1 MRDPVDLQ
9 ANADEDASEQDASK
23 LARQQQVDDVK
34 WLMAHPQ
41 GRRIVARIFDKTG
54 IRRTPFN
61 TSGSVMSFNAGAQ
74 NVGLWL
80 EAEVLEVSFDGY
92 TRMLKEFQNCRPK
105 CKTPAQQP
113 TTPGERK
120 RRTMQR

>member
-1 MRDPVDLQ
+1 MRDPTDLQ
-9 ANADEDASEQDASK
+9 ANASEDATEQDAAR
-23 LARQQQVDDVK
+23 LARQQQIDDLK

-80 EAEVLEVSFDGY
+80 EAEVLDVSFEGY
-92 TRMLKEFQNCRPK
+92 TKMLKEFQK
-105 CKTPAQQP
+105 
-113 TTPGERK
+113 
-120 RRTMQR
+120 

>member
-1 MRDPVDLQ
+1 MRDPTDLQ
-9 ANADEDASEQDASK
+9 ANASEDATEQDASRI
-23 LARQQQVDDVK
+23 ARQQQVDDLK

-41 GRRIVARIFDKTG
+41 GRRIVARIFEKTG

-92 TRMLKEFQNCRPK
+92 TKMLKEFQK
-105 CKTPAQQP
+105 
-113 TTPGERK
+113 
-120 RRTMQR
+120 

>member
-1 MRDPVDLQ
+1 MRDPTDLQ
-9 ANADEDASEQDASK
+9 ANDSVEATEQDAAR
-23 LARQQQVDDVK
+23 LARQQQVDDLK

-41 GRRIVARIFDKTG
+41 GRRIVARIFEKTG
-54 IRRTPFN
+54 TRRTPFN

-92 TRMLKEFQNCRPK
+92 TKMLKEFQK
-105 CKTPAQQP
+105 
-113 TTPGERK
+113 
-120 RRTMQR
+120 

>member
-1 MRDPVDLQ
+1 MRDPTDLQ
-9 ANADEDASEQDASK
+9 TNDSVEATEQDAARI
-23 LARQQQVDDVK
+23 ARQQQVDDLK

-41 GRRIVARIFDKTG
+41 GRRIVARIFEKTG

-80 EAEVLEVSFDGY
+80 EAEVLEVAFEGY
-92 TRMLKEFQNCRPK
+92 TKMLKEFQK
-105 CKTPAQQP
+105 
-113 TTPGERK
+113 
-120 RRTMQR
+120 

>member
-1 MRDPVDLQ
+1 MRDPTDLQ
-9 ANADEDASEQDASK
+9 ANDTAEAAEQDA
-23 LARQQQVDDVK
+23 ARIASQQQVDDLK

-41 GRRIVARIFDKTG
+41 GRRIVARIFEKTG

-80 EAEVLEVSFDGY
+80 EAQVLEVAFDGY
-92 TRMLKEFQNCRPK
+92 TKMLKEFQK
-105 CKTPAQQP
+105 
-113 TTPGERK
+113 
-120 RRTMQR
+120 

>member
-1 MRDPVDLQ
+1 MRDPTDLQ
-9 ANADEDASEQDASK
+9 TNDSAEATEQDAARI
-23 LARQQQVDDVK
+23 ARQQQVDDLK

-80 EAEVLEVSFDGY
+80 EAEVLETSFEGY
-92 TRMLKEFQNCRPK
+92 TKMLKEFQK
-105 CKTPAQQP
+105 
-113 TTPGERK
+113 
-120 RRTMQR
+120 